1 MYAIE
6 FQATIKNG
14 VIEIPHQYRK
24 HLSKRVRVILLVE
37 EAPKA
42 TENFIDRL
50 LAHPVKVAGFRPLTS
65 TTTRL

>member
-14 VIEIPHQYRK
+14 IIEVPHQYRK

-37 EAPKA
+37 EAP
-42 TENFIDRL
+42 
-50 LAHPVKVAGFRPLTS
+50 
-65 TTTRL
+65 